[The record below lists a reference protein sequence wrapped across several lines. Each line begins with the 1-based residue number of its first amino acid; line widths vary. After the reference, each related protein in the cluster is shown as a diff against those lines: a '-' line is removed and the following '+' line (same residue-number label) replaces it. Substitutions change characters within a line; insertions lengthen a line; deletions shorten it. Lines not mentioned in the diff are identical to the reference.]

1 MDWCGFSVI
10 PAALDMRTYVQVEA
24 GTSGTSEIYSYPPFS
39 QHESHDPAVGGINS
53 ASDLRYAQ
61 ATLIALERSG
71 VRASGMKIRFL
82 KAKEVEGLKGPGR
95 RRALIDLPVKKG
107 LSSSAA
113 VCVAIAAAVDIIASG
128 MVKEAGSD
136 FTAEEMER
144 YADLAY
150 RAERGILEVNCGQ
163 MDQYAASFGRLL
175 YVDCS
180 TSPAK
185 VKPLSPSTE
194 LPIVIGD
201 TRQEKDTPRILAWLG
216 KRFGEKEVGFMEGV
230 RNIVRIVEEAR
241 EELERASTSR
251 ARIGKLMNDNQYYLE
266 RYLKV
271 SGSCPVSPSNLDRLV
286 RAAID
291 AGALGAKL
299 SGSGG
304 GGAMVALSEPGDQ
317 EGVAD
322 AIRKAGGDAYVTEV
336 AGRGLEIELVEQG
349 RWGTST

>member
-10 PAALDMRTYVQVEA
+10 PAAVDMRTYVHVEA
-24 GTSGTSEIYSYPPFS
+24 GTPGTSEIYSYAPFS
-39 QHESHDPAVGGINS
+39 RYESHDPAVEGIDS
-53 ASDLRYAQ
+53 ASDLRYAK

-71 VRASGMKIRFL
+71 VRTGGMRIRFL
-82 KAKEVEGLKGPGR
+82 RAEEVERLIGPGR
-95 RRALIDLPVKKG
+95 GLRRALIDLPVKRG

-113 VCVAIAAAVDIIASG
+113 VCVAVAAAVDITASRLN
-128 MVKEAGSD
+128 KEAGSA
-136 FTAEEMER
+136 FTVEEMER

-150 RAERGILEVNCGQ
+150 RAERGILGVNCGQ

-185 VKPLSPSTE
+185 VKPLSPPIE
-194 LPIVIGD
+194 LPMVIGD

-216 KRFGEKEVGFMEGV
+216 KRFGENEGEFMEGM

-241 EELERASTSR
+241 EELERASPR
-251 ARIGKLMNDNQYYLE
+251 RERIGKLMNDNQFYLE
-266 RYLKV
+266 KYLKV

-286 RAAID
+286 RAAMD

-322 AIRKAGGDAYVTEV
+322 AIRRAGGDAYVTEV
-336 AGRGLEIELVEQG
+336 ADRGVEVEHVG
-349 RWGTST
+349 